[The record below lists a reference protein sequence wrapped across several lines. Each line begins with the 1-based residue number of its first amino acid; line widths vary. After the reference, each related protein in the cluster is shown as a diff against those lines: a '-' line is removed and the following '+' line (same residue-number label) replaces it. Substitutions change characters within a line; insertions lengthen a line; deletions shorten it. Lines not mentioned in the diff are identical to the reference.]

1 MNKIEEL
8 KNLIPFS
15 KKLNILF
22 VEDNKEV
29 RNQVIKMLEN
39 IFVNIDTANDGCLGL
54 EKYKNNFQSNN
65 KFYDI
70 VITDLSMPHMNG
82 IELSQEILQINDS
95 QIIVMLTAHS
105 DSKELAT
112 LIENNIC
119 KYIQK
124 PINKLVFLETFVD
137 ILKELKS
144 KVNTKL

>member
-1 MNKIEEL
+1 MTKIEEL

-22 VEDNKEV
+22 IEDNKEV
-29 RNQVIKMLEN
+29 RKQVIKMLEN
-39 IFVNIDTANDGCLGL
+39 IFSNIDTANDGCLGL

-70 VITDLSMPHMNG
+70 VITDLSMPNMNG
-82 IELSQEILQINDS
+82 IELSQEIFQINDS

-137 ILKELKS
+137 ILKELKIRY
-144 KVNTKL
+144 K